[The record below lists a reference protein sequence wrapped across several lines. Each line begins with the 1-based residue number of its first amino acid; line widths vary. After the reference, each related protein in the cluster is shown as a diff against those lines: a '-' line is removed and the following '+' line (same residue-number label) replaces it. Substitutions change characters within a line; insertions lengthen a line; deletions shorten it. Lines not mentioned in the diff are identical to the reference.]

1 MSRKRLG
8 SLAAILAGMAASS
21 PVHAVSTAT
30 GNLEVTANV
39 VPTCRI
45 VSTGVLDFGSF
56 MRGAST
62 IDAVANLIVRCSY
75 GASFSVSI
83 DAGRSP
89 EGGQRRMKHDTGTEA
104 LVYTVSQDAGH
115 ATTWGSG
122 ASAKPAVG
130 TGADQTLAIYG
141 RLQPPAEDATQTRPG
156 NYADTLTITV
166 EY

>member
-1 MSRKRLG
+1 MSRKHFG

-21 PVHAVSTAT
+21 PVHAASTAT
-30 GNLEVTANV
+30 GQLEVTATV
-39 VPTCRI
+39 VPSCQI
-45 VSTGVLDFGSF
+45 VSTGMLDFGSF
-56 MRGAST
+56 VRGAST

-75 GASFSVSI
+75 GASYSISI

-89 EGGQRRMKHDTGTEA
+89 ESGQRRMTHETGTEA

-115 ATTWGSG
+115 GTTWGSG

-141 RLQPPAEDATQTRPG
+141 RLQPPDGNATQTRPG
-156 NYADTLTITV
+156 RYADTLTITV